1 MPYHMFVDDN
11 FHYMDRSYRSGPVMF
26 LRVDEALAAARQIVD
41 RFLAENHVPGMAAD
55 TLYGQYTMFVEDPF
69 IVALDGPEVQ
79 FSAWS
84 YAKEQSCAVCGG

>member
-1 MPYHMFVDDN
+1 MF
-11 FHYMDRSYRSGPVMF
+11 G
-26 LRVDEALAAARQIVD
+26 
-41 RFLAENHVPGMAAD
+41 
-55 TLYGQYTMFVEDPF
+55 EDPF